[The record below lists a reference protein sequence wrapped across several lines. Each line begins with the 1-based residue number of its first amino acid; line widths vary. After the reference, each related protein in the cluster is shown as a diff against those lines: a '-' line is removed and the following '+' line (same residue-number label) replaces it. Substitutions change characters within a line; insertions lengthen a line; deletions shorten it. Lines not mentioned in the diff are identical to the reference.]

1 MASLSLDKL
10 VRYFV
15 YLTIFNVCAAIAF
28 TTPVIIPQLA
38 FPLKLTVWPGTW
50 MFVAYF
56 VFLIVGVLGTLGW
69 AVLLDLIRRITGAK
83 SCDKFLAITSIVLIE
98 VPVYTQT
105 SLMFT
110 AGYIGGTYAFAT
122 QVGSSLITYII
133 GPLVIP
139 IGVSIFIY
147 CIGTLLG
154 LMNVVFIFTEG
165 SSSSAAD
172 AAAVSGTPP
181 SPPSQG
187 GPHML
192 TDTGQNLGQ
201 VPVGVRGIGRI
212 LKRVRR
218 RF

>member
-1 MASLSLDKL
+1 MRLESVGPDLSLNTALRRRPPVAGLSLERL

-15 YLTIFNVCAAIAF
+15 YITIFNVFAAVAF

-50 MFVAYF
+50 MFIAYF

-69 AVLLDLIRRITGAK
+69 AVFLDLIRRITGAEY
-83 SCDKFLAITSIVLIE
+83 CDKFLAITSIVLIE

-147 CIGTLLG
+147 CVGTLLG
-154 LMNVVFIFTEG
+154 LMNVLFVLSE
-165 SSSSAAD
+165 
-172 AAAVSGTPP
+172 
-181 SPPSQG
+181 
-187 GPHML
+187 
-192 TDTGQNLGQ
+192 
-201 VPVGVRGIGRI
+201 
-212 LKRVRR
+212 RR
-218 RF
+218 

>member
-1 MASLSLDKL
+1 MRPLSLDKL

-15 YLTIFNVCAAIAF
+15 YLTIFNLFAAIAF

-50 MFVAYF
+50 MFISYF

-69 AVLLDLIRRITGAK
+69 AVLLDLIRRITGVE
-83 SCDKFLAITSIVLIE
+83 SCDRFLAITSIVLIE

-122 QVGSSLITYII
+122 KVGSALITYII

-147 CIGTLLG
+147 LVGTLLG
-154 LMNVVFIFTEG
+154 LMNVVFILGEG
-165 SSSSAAD
+165 RGSSSAA
-172 AAAVSGTPP
+172 
-181 SPPSQG
+181 SPPPLAYVARPARQRASDF
-187 GPHML
+187 
-192 TDTGQNLGQ
+192 TE
-201 VPVGVRGIGRI
+201 R
-212 LKRVRR
+212 
-218 RF
+218 

>member
-1 MASLSLDKL
+1 MALNTGLLRRGDVRPLSLERL

-15 YLTIFNVCAAIAF
+15 YLTMFNLFAAVAF

-50 MFVAYF
+50 MFIAYF

-69 AVLLDLIRRITGAK
+69 AVLIDLIRRLTGAE

-122 QVGSSLITYII
+122 RVGSALITYII

-147 CIGTLLG
+147 LVGTLLG
-154 LMNVVFIFTEG
+154 LMNVLFIFSER
-165 SSSSAAD
+165 
-172 AAAVSGTPP
+172 
-181 SPPSQG
+181 
-187 GPHML
+187 
-192 TDTGQNLGQ
+192 
-201 VPVGVRGIGRI
+201 RG
-212 LKRVRR
+212 KS
-218 RF
+218 

>member
-1 MASLSLDKL
+1 MQPLRLDRL

-15 YLTIFNVCAAIAF
+15 YMTIFNVFAAVAF

-50 MFVAYF
+50 MFIAYF

-69 AVLLDLIRRITGAK
+69 AVFLDLVRRVTGVE
-83 SCDKFLAITSIVLIE
+83 SCDKFLAITSLILIE

-122 QVGSSLITYII
+122 QVGSALITYII

-147 CIGTLLG
+147 LVGTLLG
-154 LMNVVFIFTEG
+154 LMNVVFIFG
-165 SSSSAAD
+165 DAKASSG
-172 AAAVSGTPP
+172 AVSAVAASTRSPSVGT
-181 SPPSQG
+181 G
-187 GPHML
+187 L
-192 TDTGQNLGQ
+192 AEA
-201 VPVGVRGIGRI
+201 
-212 LKRVRR
+212 
-218 RF
+218 

>member
-1 MASLSLDKL
+1 MQSLSLERL
-10 VRYFV
+10 VRYFL
-15 YLTIFNVCAAIAF
+15 YITIFNVFAAIAF

-50 MFVAYF
+50 MFIAYF

-69 AVLLDLIRRITGAK
+69 AVLLDLIRRITGAE

-110 AGYIGGTYAFAT
+110 AGYIGGSYAFVG
-122 QVGSSLITYII
+122 QVGSSIITYII

-154 LMNVVFIFTEG
+154 LMNVLLILSEG
-165 SSSSAAD
+165 TRSSAPINAPPM
-172 AAAVSGTPP
+172 AAASWPAQEDSHVPTKTDDVPLLSVSYPD
-181 SPPSQG
+181 SAES
-187 GPHML
+187 
-192 TDTGQNLGQ
+192 
-201 VPVGVRGIGRI
+201 
-212 LKRVRR
+212 
-218 RF
+218 

>member
-1 MASLSLDKL
+1 MASLRLDKL

-15 YLTIFNVCAAIAF
+15 YLTIFNVFAAVAF

-38 FPLKLTVWPGTW
+38 FPLKLTIWPGTW
-50 MFVAYF
+50 MFIAYF

-69 AVLLDLIRRITGAK
+69 AVLLDLVRRITGVE
-83 SCDKFLAITSIVLIE
+83 SCDRFLAITSLVLVE

-147 CIGTLLG
+147 LVGTLLG
-154 LMNVVFIFTEG
+154 LMNVVLIL
-165 SSSSAAD
+165 SDRRPSAAAGASL
-172 AAAVSGTPP
+172 AAES
-181 SPPSQG
+181 
-187 GPHML
+187 
-192 TDTGQNLGQ
+192 
-201 VPVGVRGIGRI
+201 
-212 LKRVRR
+212 
-218 RF
+218 